1 MIETITNLLNLP
13 FWSKFADLHGFL
25 AMLSLILFGAGI
37 ILYFIVKKHVE
48 FISWLKITLILLFA
62 DLVLLDIFGLTVYIP
77 YRAEGGPRTILKASE
92 ATAWLH
98 GVVFEHKEFLAFA
111 PPLIILVAFIVTET
125 LGKKLNNENVRLLRK
140 SVIFSL
146 IVALIFVLMVAA
158 EGVIVTKAAPVE

>member
-1 MIETITNLLNLP
+1 MKAIKKIRTPKTQGL
-13 FWSKFADLHGFL
+13 
-25 AMLSLILFGAGI
+25 

-140 SVIFSL
+140 SVIFSF
-146 IVALIFVLMVAA
+146 VASIGGSPPESKRTPATTIIKLTTPIPIKIPLSERPFIWSYFTL
-158 EGVIVTKAAPVE
+158 